1 MVNNKRMNKIPI
13 SYDKLFSL
21 VTESLN
27 SDAREF
33 EVAKI
38 IDNWL
43 KKNKSS
49 LRAKRPDVSPHYA
62 DVAIIDPNKGDR
74 GWFAWVEVKMN
85 LTDNLANSRIKYDG
99 TKWFSNGV
107 SQMFCDDFL
116 NQGGKYYKEA
126 QNFIKMLAKILGKK
140 PKDIKLSDSAMP
152 GKLTQEEILKVQDYL
167 YKNNLT
173 KNIIPD
179 KEVDATKYVSYHYA
193 YDKGVPGDITPVAY
207 IQLGDNFL
215 RFPKD
220 YLGKNFDPLKF
231 GNSVP
236 ILSINGHLAIRLS
249 VRSQKYEIL
258 PTLKAYS
265 ITQGG
270 LNADSN
276 YSFAPGSSKDYPPFK
291 LNI

>member
-1 MVNNKRMNKIPI
+1 MKKISI
-13 SYDKLFSL
+13 TYDKLFSL
-21 VTESLN
+21 VTESID

-49 LRAKRPDVSPHYA
+49 LRAKRPDASPHYA
-62 DVAIIDPNKGDR
+62 DVAIIDPKRGDH

-116 NQGGKYYKEA
+116 NQGGKYYNEA

-152 GKLTQEEILKVQDYL
+152 GKLTQEEILKVEDYL
-167 YKNNLT
+167 SKNNLS
-173 KNIIPD
+173 KYIIPD
-179 KEVDATKYVSYHYA
+179 TPVDATRYVSYHYA
-193 YDKGVPGDITPVAY
+193 YDKGGPGDPTPVAY
-207 IQLGDNFL
+207 MQLGDNFL
-215 RFPKD
+215 RFPQK
-220 YLGKNFDPLKF
+220 YLKKNFDPLKF
-231 GNSVP
+231 GNAVP
-236 ILSINGHLAIRLS
+236 VLNINGHLTVRLS

-258 PTLKAYS
+258 PTLKADK
-265 ITQGG
+265 
-270 LNADSN
+270 LNVTSN